1 VEPVKMILSRCEI
14 HRGCTIEVF
23 FGEKAGGRIPWP
35 DPDLKPDAERDFPG
49 SVPIQLAHLLKDG
62 NAKAR
67 GAISTLTA
75 EIAELRG
82 VVPAVDKPPIEA
94 RKPASLLGSDHETDA
109 TRRGGCDEHDPA
121 VIRNPRS
128 LERSSRL
135 PVGDV
140 QHHHRLIL
148 THVLG
153 HILDRGASLVRH
165 LFDLT

>member
-1 VEPVKMILSRCEI
+1 MRAAVRRAATLILR
-14 HRGCTIEVF
+14 
-23 FGEKAGGRIPWP
+23 AG
-35 DPDLKPDAERDFPG
+35 DELQEAG
-49 SVPIQLAHLLKDG
+49 SVIAKGYLRLDREDG
-62 NAKAR
+62 P
-67 GAISTLTA
+67 G
-75 EIAELRG
+75 
-82 VVPAVDKPPIEA
+82 VDKPPLEA
-94 RKPASLLGSDHETDA
+94 RKRASLLVSDRETDA
-109 TRRGGCDEHDPA
+109 MRRRGCDEHDPA

-135 PVGDV
+135 PVGEV